1 MEPSFLSG
9 LDGDFKHKNNPCA
22 GPGGAIEMEVP
33 ENDTLLGGGFQAIT
47 GYCVG

>member
-1 MEPSFLSG
+1 MDL
-9 LDGDFKHKNNPCA
+9 KHKNNPCA